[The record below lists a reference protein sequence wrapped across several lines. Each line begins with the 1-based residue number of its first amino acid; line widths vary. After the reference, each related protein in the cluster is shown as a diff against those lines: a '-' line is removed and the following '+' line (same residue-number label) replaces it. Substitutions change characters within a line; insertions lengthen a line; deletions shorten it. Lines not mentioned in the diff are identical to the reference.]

1 MKKVALPLFVAGALF
16 LAACGGE
23 KKTEATAETTDT
35 TAVTEEAATT
45 EEATASTEEATTQEA
60 PVSSGAT
67 ASTSGSSK
75 SSTSSTSSTSGSTKK
90 EEAPATKKIIPT
102 ALEMGR
108 FTQLAKCVEAT
119 GLGNELG
126 NPGPITLFAPNDEA
140 FAKIPGMAIDQYLKP
155 ENKAKLVK
163 VLSLHVTKGD
173 ASIEELAEAPK
184 FVTVNGKALK
194 VKKEGKGFTV
204 GKANVVKSNIKC
216 ANGVIHEIDA
226 VLLPSD
232 Y

>member
-23 KKTEATAETTDT
+23 KKTEATAETADT
-35 TAVTEEAATT
+35 TAVTEEATTT
-45 EEATASTEEATTQEA
+45 EEATASTEETTTEEA
-60 PVSSGAT
+60 PAASGAT

-75 SSTSSTSSTSGSTKK
+75 SSTTAATSGSTKK
-90 EEAPATKKIIPT
+90 EEAPATKKIVPT

-140 FAKIPGMAIDQYLKP
+140 FAKIPGMTIDQYLKP

-173 ASIEELAEAPK
+173 ATIEELAEAPK

-204 GKANVVKSNIKC
+204 GKANVIKSNIKC